1 MMNAINKY
9 IDTVEENFHSIF
21 SKDEIEELVGYN
33 YGYFN
38 RKFKSI
44 TGMTPDKYRVR
55 RQLSLI
61 ALEIKNNTGIIK
73 KSNLLPWAD
82 ESSFLK
88 AFKREFNMTPS
99 VYIKGT
105 YYTLQEKVCIE
116 SRMEEEILLK
126 TLVEEHKGYE
136 GALKYLLGLN
146 SDKCNGFILDTK
158 YEKYIRLTNK
168 YYDIS
173 EYLDMYDNS
182 TDLLSLVYILA
193 KGRLIENLITK
204 IDTHKFLDPLD
215 I

>member
-61 ALEIKNNTGIIK
+61 ALEIKNNTGVIK

-105 YYTLQEKVCIE
+105 YDTLQEKVYIK
-116 SRMEEEILLK
+116 SRIEEEILLK
-126 TLVEEHKGYE
+126 SLVDVI
-136 GALKYLLGLN
+136 N
-146 SDKCNGFILDTK
+146 
-158 YEKYIRLTNK
+158 
-168 YYDIS
+168 
-173 EYLDMYDNS
+173 EYLDIYDNS
-182 TDLLSLVYILA
+182 TDLLSLIYILV
-193 KGRLIENLITK
+193 KRRLIENLITK
-204 IDTHKFLDPLD
+204 IDTDKFLDPLD